1 MILLGIGVVFVVWLV
16 YTSFTLEDPA
26 LDNTIEDDYYE

>member
-1 MILLGIGVVFVVWLV
+1 MILLGIAVVFVVWLG
-16 YTSFTLEDPA
+16 YTAFTLEDPA